1 MLDVGDMNISWNWYK
16 VLDAIDDSSSR
27 CIMQYLSHVAS
38 CE

>member
-1 MLDVGDMNISWNWYK
+1 MGLVQSA
-16 VLDAIDDSSSR
+16 DAIDDFSSL